1 MFQHPP
7 SPLLFFQ
14 VFLPSHTP
22 NFILHGTRSSVRVH
36 LSHSF
41 LDALSGDWERDT
53 AGLSLQRNKGERGK
67 IKEDWKWETEQA
79 SSSPLPVLHPRAPQR
94 GINSWRNIQKE
105 KIRPKDQMWRPW
117 IEAVSQMEKARR
129 KWETRNCQAQRK
141 GNEKDRWSLKKKKID
156 NKWVS
161 DKFNFL
167 GLGELCLS
175 SY

>member
-1 MFQHPP
+1 MLQHSP
-7 SPLLFFQ
+7 SLLFI
-14 VFLPSHTP
+14 PSHTP
-22 NFILHGTRSSVRVH
+22 NFILHGTRVVSKFIFLIPSCVLSVVT
-36 LSHSF
+36 
-41 LDALSGDWERDT
+41 EKET
-53 AGLSLQRNKGERGK
+53 GLSVQRNKGEKGK
-67 IKEDWKWETEQA
+67 LKEDWKWETEQA
-79 SSSPLPVLHPRAPQR
+79 SSSPLPVLHPKAPQR

-175 SY
+175 SN